1 MNPTRLWLQFVRLA
15 LVCALGPGFG
25 LAVWMTG
32 AWALGVPR
40 GLWYLTAIQTH
51 SVALLMGWG
60 GAMILGVGLHF
71 LPRLRGVKLFRPAWA
86 GLLFWGLTLGLG
98 GRIAGQLLLATLD
111 VPVSNSLIDWLNM
124 AVAGGVTLQ
133 TVSVISLLIL
143 LAITFRAGRPLKENE
158 GFRQIL
164 PLLAVAGGALGL
176 AQLAWCGGV
185 MQNLMTKQS
194 LALLPTAPSGM
205 AADLMLCGFVPAVS
219 LAMSAR
225 LFPLTFRTRL
235 ANSRGLFV
243 AAGLLAIGIILS
255 LLETRLSASL
265 AGWAAVFQAAG
276 LLCGTFSVR
285 IFHSRKPTS
294 RTTTANRIR
303 RDPAAV
309 GVVTAYIW
317 ASVAAI
323 FLLLQALPA
332 AGLPIPVQLTESN
345 LSRHAI
351 GVGFMTLLIVSVGW
365 KMLPGFAGRQPHG
378 RGLLW
383 CTVFSGSLTA
393 FLRIL
398 PALQAADSRV
408 AGSWSEPLFPVAGL
422 AGLATL
428 LAFALALHRS
438 FHSTKTRPS

>member
-1 MNPTRLWLQFVRLA
+1 MPHESHPALAQFVRLA
-15 LVCALGPGFG
+15 LVCALERFWFG
-25 LAVWMTG
+25 GLDDRRVG
-32 AWALGVPR
+32 AQGAP

-60 GAMILGVGLHF
+60 GAMILGVGLLF
-71 LPRLRGVKLFRPAWA
+71 LPRRRGVKLFRPAWA

-164 PLLAVAGGALGL
+164 PLLAVAGGAGSGAVGLVRRGDAKSDDKTKLGP
-176 AQLAWCGGV
+176 AADR
-185 MQNLMTKQS
+185 
-194 LALLPTAPSGM
+194 AFGM

-323 FLLLQALPA
+323 FFLLQALPA

-351 GVGFMTLLIVSVGW
+351 GAGFMTLLIVSVGW

-438 FHSTKTRPS
+438 FHSTKTRPG

>member
-1 MNPTRLWLQFVRLA
+1 M
-15 LVCALGPGFG
+15 
-25 LAVWMTG
+25 
-32 AWALGVPR
+32 
-40 GLWYLTAIQTH
+40 
-51 SVALLMGWG
+51 
-60 GAMILGVGLHF
+60 
-71 LPRLRGVKLFRPAWA
+71 
-86 GLLFWGLTLGLG
+86 
-98 GRIAGQLLLATLD
+98 
-111 VPVSNSLIDWLNM
+111 
-124 AVAGGVTLQ
+124 
-133 TVSVISLLIL
+133 
-143 LAITFRAGRPLKENE
+143 
-158 GFRQIL
+158 
-164 PLLAVAGGALGL
+164 PLLAVAGGALVWRVGL
-176 AQLAWCGGV
+176 GRRSDAKSDD
-185 MQNLMTKQS
+185 TKQS
-194 LALLPTAPSGM
+194 LALLPNAPSGM

-235 ANSRGLFV
+235 ATPRTV
-243 AAGLLAIGIILS
+243 RRAGLLAIGIILS

-276 LLCGTFSVR
+276 LLVGTFSVR
-285 IFHSRKPTS
+285 IFHSRKPTH
-294 RTTTANRIR
+294 RTTSANRPR

-393 FLRIL
+393 FLGFCG
-398 PALQAADSRV
+398 PAGGRQSV
-408 AGSWSEPLFPVAGL
+408 AGS
-422 AGLATL
+422 
-428 LAFALALHRS
+428 
-438 FHSTKTRPS
+438 